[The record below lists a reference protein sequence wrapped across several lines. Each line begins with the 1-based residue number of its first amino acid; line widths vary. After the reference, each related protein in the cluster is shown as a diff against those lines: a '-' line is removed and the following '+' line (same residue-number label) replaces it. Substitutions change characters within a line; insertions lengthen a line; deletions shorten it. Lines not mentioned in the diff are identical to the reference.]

1 MSNCKL
7 TDLNH
12 LLWFVLSIFYIFI
25 YLSQICQCHP
35 RQNNSYWGPIS
46 HDGQWR
52 LRSIY
57 NKPLLRQQNKI
68 TSDIFSFIPALAGH
82 PKMAPALPTD
92 LTRRVWFHT
101 PASTCRQGGGV
112 CGTPCHLSSFCSE
125 TCKHSLALGF
135 IPSSGG
141 SGSLRPHFPVS
152 SKTIFESHTYIET
165 HKHTHNLMWDR

>member
-1 MSNCKL
+1 MVCAQHIL
-7 TDLNH
+7 H
-12 LLWFVLSIFYIFI
+12 IYIFI
-25 YLSQICQCHP
+25 TNMSMSPETEQLTLRTHQP
-35 RQNNSYWGPIS
+35 R
-46 HDGQWR
+46 R